1 MAATLDLSSRYGSQ
15 AEFLWEG
22 TQGVPAERQAPL
34 WSVELE
40 GERALHYFET
50 LPPEAAS
57 AQLLGLALLT
67 QLVYPVFYDGLL
79 GRQGEAVLV
88 VATLVTALRNLA
100 LLAFT
105 VEVCVLAWRAL
116 GASRAV
122 GRDGE
127 SLPDTL

>member
-15 AEFLWEG
+15 AESLWEG

-57 AQLLGLALLT
+57 AQLLGLALCAAAH
-67 QLVYPVFYDGLL
+67 LL
-79 GRQGEAVLV
+79 ARSQGARVPCAQPALDRYC
-88 VATLVTALRNLA
+88 TALLS
-100 LLAFT
+100 
-105 VEVCVLAWRAL
+105 V
-116 GASRAV
+116 
-122 GRDGE
+122 
-127 SLPDTL
+127 